1 MVLTAFGDIGKSSKD
16 IFTKYFK
23 NNLVNFDFKSKTDDD
38 VDVHIQCNEDNSQIL
53 ASADITIRPIE
64 GVALKTKVDSSNQ
77 LISEVEFKNKSF
89 DTQHKIVGTIDQ
101 NLSKK
106 NLKLKNCFKRE
117 NFNAEVEMDFASKL
131 PVTTASLAVGDKGYI
146 AGAQVMVDSDG
157 FKVTNHSYSVG
168 YIGNKFETYGFFNN
182 NKEVEWRLFQSYK
195 QFSLGWMFG
204 WAGNLTNTRFG
215 IASLYKINDE
225 TFVKAKVDQ
234 NSRLSLA
241 YGFKPTPETQ
251 VVVSMITSLNRNDPA
266 SSSGLTFEIS
276 N

>member
-1 MVLTAFGDIGKSSKD
+1 MVLTAFADIGKSSKD

-23 NNLVNFDFKSKTDDD
+23 CNLINFDFKSKTDDD
-38 VDVHIQCNEDNSQIL
+38 VDVHIQCNDENSQML

-64 GVALKTKVDSSNQ
+64 GVAVKTKVDSNNQ

-89 DTQHKIVGTIDQ
+89 DTQHKIIGTIDQ

-106 NLKLKNCFKRE
+106 NLKLKNCLKKE
-117 NFNAEVEMDFASKL
+117 NVNAEVEMDFASKL
-131 PVTTASLAVGDKGYI
+131 PVTTASLAVGDKEYI
-146 AGAQVMVDSDG
+146 AGAEVIVDTDG
-157 FKVTNHSYSVG
+157 FKVTKHSYSIG
-168 YIGNKFETYGFFNN
+168 YIGNNFETYGFFNN

-195 QFSLGWMFG
+195 KFSLGWMFG
-204 WAGNLTNTRFG
+204 FIGNLTNTRFG
-215 IASLYKINDE
+215 IASLYKVNDE

-251 VVVSMITSLNRNDPA
+251 VVVTMNTALSRNE
-266 SSSGLTFEIS
+266 SSSTGGLTFEIS